1 MKITAIYGTNHI
13 GSTVLLARELI
24 HALQHQPD
32 DITEFFLPRDF
43 NHFCS
48 GCGACF
54 VAKNHSVSKP
64 ESSCI
69 LSLLQYHRLT

>member
-24 HALQHQPD
+24 HALPHQPD

-54 VAKNHSVSKP
+54 VAKKKSEAKRS
-64 ESSCI
+64 
-69 LSLLQYHRLT
+69 